1 MKGQVYL
8 KEYEVYKAY
17 QEPLR
22 IWLSVP
28 DLVSG
33 PLAIY
38 ITSIFAFLEVFGM
51 WGGSKMA
58 YSLASSWIFRL
69 FTPFLFLIHKILL
82 SHLRLDYMDTWL
94 LPVLHSPHS
103 HLWLG
108 QSEPWQ
114 RLATPKSH
122 EVTYTVTLVLTQ
134 ILKKTSGRC
143 LAYAQDFSAIKSRY
157 VWLPLSLK

>member
-1 MKGQVYL
+1 MPSTGAEIYPIKNCHGLVKDQVYL

-17 QEPLR
+17 REPLR

-58 YSLASSWIFRL
+58 YSLASS
-69 FTPFLFLIHKILL
+69 
-82 SHLRLDYMDTWL
+82 
-94 LPVLHSPHS
+94 
-103 HLWLG
+103 
-108 QSEPWQ
+108 
-114 RLATPKSH
+114 
-122 EVTYTVTLVLTQ
+122 
-134 ILKKTSGRC
+134 
-143 LAYAQDFSAIKSRY
+143 
-157 VWLPLSLK
+157 